1 MLCACEQ
8 QKEKSID
15 KRERKSM
22 NDKKEFKPYI
32 PADRITPEIT
42 VTSIVMGIILAV
54 VFGAANAY
62 LGLRVG
68 MTVSASIP
76 AAVISMGVIRVIMK
90 KNSILESNMVQT
102 IGSAGESLAAGAIFT
117 MPALFLWAE
126 EGLCDKPSLVE
137 ITLIALCGGI
147 LGVLFMV
154 PLRNALIV
162 KEHATLLYPEGTACA
177 DVLLAGEEGGANA
190 STVFSGMGLAAVFK
204 FLVVGIKIIPADVA
218 AAFKSFKGE
227 IGMEVY
233 PALLGVGYIVGP
245 QISSYMFV
253 GSLFGWMVIIPLICL
268 FGSEISLYPAAA
280 GTTVA
285 QLYEA
290 GGAAAIWSTYV
301 KYIGAGAI
309 ATGGIISLIKSMPLI
324 VTTFRDSMK
333 SMKGGKNTSTAR
345 TAQDLP
351 MNIILL
357 GILAMIFIIWVVP
370 AIPVNFLGALIIV
383 VFGFFFATVSSRMV
397 GLVGSSN
404 NPVSGMSIATL
415 LIATF
420 VIKASGDTGITGMTG
435 AIAIGSVICIIAAI
449 AGDTSQDLKTGFL
462 LGATPKKQQTG
473 ELIGVIASAFA
484 IGGVLYLLDAAWG
497 YGTAEIPAPQ
507 AGLMKMI
514 VEGIMGGELPW
525 TLVFAGVFLAIG
537 LEILR
542 VPVMP
547 FAIGL
552 YLPIYLNATI
562 MIGGVVRMFM
572 DRRKNVDEK
581 TKEAQATDGTLYCAG
596 MIAGEGLVGIL
607 MAVLVAVFGLDLS
620 LADKLNLGNIGGV
633 VLMIVMILSLLKF
646 SLWKKK
652 KA

>member
-1 MLCACEQ
+1 
-8 QKEKSID
+8 
-15 KRERKSM
+15 M
-22 NDKKEFKPYI
+22 NENREFKPYI
-32 PADRITPEIT
+32 PAEKVTPELT
-42 VTSIVMGIILAV
+42 VTSVIMGCILAV
-54 VFGAANAY
+54 IFGAANAY

-76 AAVISMGVIRVIMK
+76 AAVISMGVIRVILRR
-90 KNSILESNMVQT
+90 NSILESNMVQT

-126 EGLCDKPSLVE
+126 EGLTSKPGIVE

-190 STVFSGMGLAAVFK
+190 STVFSGMGLAAIFK
-204 FLVVGIKIIPADVA
+204 FVVDGLKLLPADVA

-245 QISSYMFV
+245 KIASYMFV
-253 GSLFGWMVIIPLICL
+253 GSLMGWMVIIPMICL
-268 FGSEISLYPAAA
+268 FGPDTWMYPAAE
-280 GTTVA
+280 GTTIA
-285 QLYEA
+285 QLYA
-290 GGAAAIWSTYV
+290 NGGAAAIWSTYV

-309 ATGGIISLIKSMPLI
+309 ATGGIISLIKSLPLI

-333 SMKGGKNTSTAR
+333 SMKGSKSTSTAR

-351 MNIILL
+351 MQFILL
-357 GILAMIFIIWVVP
+357 GVFAMVFIIWIVP
-370 AIPVNFLGALIIV
+370 AIPVTLLGAFIIV
-383 VFGFFFATVSSRMV
+383 IFGFFFATVSSRMV

-404 NPVSGMSIATL
+404 NPVSGMAIATL

-420 VIKASGDTGITGMTG
+420 AIKSSGKTGIDGMTA
-435 AIAIGSVICIIAAI
+435 AIAVGSVICIIAAI
-449 AGDTSQDLKTGFL
+449 AGDTSQDLKTGYL
-462 LGATPKKQQTG
+462 LGATPKKQQMG
-473 ELIGVIASAFA
+473 EMLGVVVSGLA

-507 AGLMKMI
+507 AQLMKMI
-514 VEGIMGGELPW
+514 VEGIMGGNLPW
-525 TLVFAGVFLAIG
+525 GLVFVGVFLAIC

-542 VPVMP
+542 IPVMP

-562 MIGGVVRMFM
+562 MIGGIVRGLL
-572 DRRKNVDEK
+572 DRRKGVDEK
-581 TKEAQATDGTLYCAG
+581 TKTAQATDGTLYCAG

-607 MAVLVAVFGLDLS
+607 LAIFAVVGISLDMS
-620 LADKLNLGNIGGV
+620 GVVNLGNIGGV
-633 VLMIVMILSLLKF
+633 VLMIIMILSLLKF
-646 SLWKKK
+646 SIWRKK